1 MEKNKRGGDP
11 SKELVLYRYGNNTI
25 VASVSTNS
33 SKDVLLLSK
42 GPTNEI
48 TPSGSILEVV

>member
-25 VASVSTNS
+25 VASRMFFF
-33 SKDVLLLSK
+33 
-42 GPTNEI
+42 
-48 TPSGSILEVV
+48 